1 MGLNLD
7 LEIFLFVPQ
16 MNRARQANLGLEGL
30 FCRREN
36 FGGLDSSVAR
46 RGLKRRK
53 VFPQTLSAGECR
65 KSLQLRRKPERLAI
79 PLRGLAL
86 ELPEAEAFFQPV

>member
-16 MNRARQANLGLEGL
+16 MNRARQANLGLDGL

-65 KSLQLRRKPERLAI
+65 KKPATSAQAGKTRDSIA
-79 PLRGLAL
+79 GLSIKIA
-86 ELPEAEAFFQPV
+86 